1 MISFNKERNAC
12 FGVAFLLMFIIGT
25 YFVHIPWNIS
35 RLNISES
42 QLGFGIFIFGIFN
55 FFSNQISGRLV
66 VPKIGTTNTI
76 ILGIMIFSFCP
87 LLLISVPNY
96 NSFLISWIPFGIAI
110 GLLFPTM
117 QTQISII
124 EEKTSKIVTPLF
136 QACFSAGSLFG
147 ALCAAFFIK
156 NFPDPR
162 ITFFLIGSIFLIY
175 IAIIFLCGMR
185 KEIEPIHK
193 NIKFKLPSKNVFI
206 YGLLLMMNFAT
217 LGIIID
223 WSPVWLTKDL
233 GAPLFL
239 GGMII
244 LFFNFGEIFARLLAS
259 KLINLLSEKIVGGYF
274 SLFSCIILGLSILT
288 MNLNF
293 IIPGMILFGFGTANF
308 VAIVYRQAIKSSSEP
323 INLTVSNLATLG
335 FAGFIFG
342 PVFVGYMAEYF
353 GLTFNMYVLSVMWAV
368 NGILLLY
375 LMNKNNNKLI

>member
-1 MISFNKERNAC
+1 M
-12 FGVAFLLMFIIGT
+12 
-25 YFVHIPWNIS
+25 
-35 RLNISES
+35 
-42 QLGFGIFIFGIFN
+42 
-55 FFSNQISGRLV
+55 
-66 VPKIGTTNTI
+66 
-76 ILGIMIFSFCP
+76 
-87 LLLISVPNY
+87 
-96 NSFLISWIPFGIAI
+96 
-110 GLLFPTM
+110 
-117 QTQISII
+117 
-124 EEKTSKIVTPLF
+124 
-136 QACFSAGSLFG
+136 
-147 ALCAAFFIK
+147 
-156 NFPDPR
+156 
-162 ITFFLIGSIFLIY
+162 
-175 IAIIFLCGMR
+175 
-185 KEIEPIHK
+185 
-193 NIKFKLPSKNVFI
+193 
-206 YGLLLMMNFAT
+206 
-217 LGIIID
+217 
-223 WSPVWLTKDL
+223 WLTKDL

-274 SLFSCIILGLSILT
+274 SLFSCIVLGLSILT

-353 GLTFNMYVLSVMWAV
+353 GLTFNMYVLSVMWAI